1 MNARLSM
8 IWWLQREANFWQN
21 RSFVMVAMKVF
32 HQNTQHVI
40 VQKKK
45 EHVRYDSGSIPLTY
59 LVSSVKRKMG
69 QQK

>member
-45 EHVRYDSGSIPLTY
+45 EHVRYDSEASH
-59 LVSSVKRKMG
+59 
-69 QQK
+69 